1 MDLLKYQA
9 FIRIVELGSLTD
21 TARDLGYSQPGIS
34 RMLASLEAEVG
45 FPLLIRKKG
54 RVYPTRDA
62 LQLLPHMHTM
72 VGSERQLRESVRKTA
87 SLEEGTLRLGCLPG
101 LLENWMPKMLRI
113 FLAIYPNIKIN
124 IYENTQVELA
134 RALVEHRIDFALT
147 ASPIPEKYEFY
158 PLFRDHM
165 CVLLPQNH
173 PLSTHGKI
181 TLEQLSGEAVLM
193 PDAEADETVWN
204 IFTSGQR
211 PEPRICIHTRGSRI
225 PLVGEGLGVTLA
237 PWIELGRLPDSVVAV
252 DLDVDYSRLI
262 GIAVQVRQFASP
274 AAKAFLQIL
283 EEQRRKSPA

>member
-21 TARDLGYSQPGIS
+21 TAKDLGYSQPGIS

-54 RVYPTRDA
+54 RVYPTKDA

-101 LLENWMPKMLRI
+101 ILENWMPKMLRI

-124 IYENTQVELA
+124 LYENTQVELA

-147 ASPIPEKYEFY
+147 ANPIPDKYEFY

-173 PLSTHGKI
+173 PLSAYDKL
-181 TLEQLSGEAVLM
+181 TLQQLSDEAFLM
-193 PDAEADETVWN
+193 PDAEVDETVWN
-204 IFTSGQR
+204 IFNSGQR
-211 PEPRICIHTRGSRI
+211 LEPRICIHTRGGRI
-225 PLVGEGLGVTLA
+225 PLVGEGLGITLT
-237 PWIELGRLPDSVVAV
+237 PWVELGHLPDNVVAV
-252 DLDVDYSRLI
+252 DLDAEYSRLI

-283 EEQRRKSPA
+283 EEQRRKYPA